1 MLFNEQLFIFYNI
14 FNKSQI
20 NSTVKTGRKLLFEA
34 KEDDLAA
41 IKPSAYTPL
50 VLRYLH
56 TLSAVL
62 FYVLGSSFFLA
73 YVFLRNGIMA
83 DASSTWLTAG
93 DMPLLLAGLL
103 YGGLSIEKS
112 IRNDAG
118 ASTPIMLGI
127 GIPALVLLVLTLV
140 LNFR

>member
-1 MLFNEQLFIFYNI
+1 M
-14 FNKSQI
+14 
-20 NSTVKTGRKLLFEA
+20 
-34 KEDDLAA
+34 
-41 IKPSAYTPL
+41 
-50 VLRYLH
+50 LRYLH